1 MPPRWRLIRLARRAY
16 GAGQQ
21 PLPRVLR
28 QRGRDAVGINVRTGL
43 SGIASGN
50 VNCRIRTLS
59 TASVR
64 LLIVRPL
71 GLSVP
76 TRTEYPIG
84 LDKRGR

>member
-1 MPPRWRLIRLARRAY
+1 
-16 GAGQQ
+16 
-21 PLPRVLR
+21 
-28 QRGRDAVGINVRTGL
+28 
-43 SGIASGN
+43 